1 MKLILKLT
9 IKIITLVCT
18 IKESSLLGRYLM
30 ENAIIQFK
38 NGNAHGK
45 SVEYYDNG
53 QLAEECY
60 FENGLCKF

>member
-1 MKLILKLT
+1 MYYKGELFT
-9 IKIITLVCT
+9 GTL
-18 IKESSLLGRYLM
+18 LDG
-30 ENAIIQFK
+30 NAIIQFK